1 MVRRL
6 ALAFLLASG
15 VASAQLRQV
24 GAHKVD
30 GSDEW
35 NLPHAATL
43 PATCAV
49 GDIYAD
55 SDAPSG
61 ARIYLCESANTWVAQ
76 GSGTVTTTGTLA
88 SGQVALGSGA
98 TSVTGDAGLSWTNTG
113 VFRLLVNGADVG
125 YDAATFQTRLG
136 FGALPRATSTG
147 TYNLGV
153 GYLALAANTSGG
165 SNMALGPLS
174 MQANLSG
181 VSNVAVGVSTLR
193 ASTVGDGNVAIGS
206 TALQFLDGGSNVGIG
221 ASSGQV
227 PAANAFWNT
236 LVGAYADTDSATALN
251 RTAIGYGAIS
261 KANYQVVLGNT
272 AVTEVQLG
280 GDGVAVGTA
289 AGYRVLGVNGE
300 IAKRGYS
307 SELLTLSTGGTTT
320 VTSASLVPASARI
333 TAITY
338 RVTTTITTATDFT
351 VKPTAG
357 AAFATIG
364 TATTAQT
371 GLTATTT
378 GTLVPV
384 LHADQYSSAADT
396 VTVTTTGTPG
406 AGAMRLTV
414 FYEQIVPGTS

>member
-1 MVRRL
+1 MRR
-6 ALAFLLASG
+6 ALVLLAVIFFAG
-15 VASAQLRQV
+15 AAFAQPAQLV
-24 GAHKVD
+24 PCLVSGTDCAAASGAVT
-30 GSDEW
+30 GALTSGRV
-35 NLPHAATL
+35 TL
-43 PATCAV
+43 STGASTV
-49 GDIYAD
+49 GD
-55 SDAPSG
+55 
-61 ARIYLCESANTWVAQ
+61 
-76 GSGTVTTTGTLA
+76 
-88 SGQVALGSGA
+88 
-98 TSVTGDAGLSWTNTG
+98 DAGLTWSGTG
-113 VFRLLVNGADVG
+113 SSFALAVNGAAIG
-125 YDAATFQTRLG
+125 YDASTFTTRFG
-136 FGALPRATSTG
+136 FGALPRATNTG

-165 SNMALGPLS
+165 SNMALGPLA
-174 MQANLSG
+174 MQGNLTG
-181 VSNVAVGVSTLR
+181 QSNVAVGVSALR
-193 ASTVGDGNVAIGS
+193 AVTVGDTNVAIGT
-206 TALQFLDGGSNVGIG
+206 TALQFVDGTSNVAVG
-221 ASSGQV
+221 AISGQV
-227 PAANAFWNT
+227 PAGNAFWNT

-251 RTAIGYGAIS
+251 RTAIGYGAVA

-289 AGYRVLGVNGE
+289 AGYRVLGANGE
-300 IAKRGYS
+300 QAKRGYS

-320 VTSASLVPASARI
+320 ATSATLIPASARI

-338 RVTTTITTATDFT
+338 RITTTITTATDFT
-351 VKPTAG
+351 VKPTTG

-364 TATTAQT
+364 TATTSQT

-406 AGAMRLTV
+406 AGAIRLTV